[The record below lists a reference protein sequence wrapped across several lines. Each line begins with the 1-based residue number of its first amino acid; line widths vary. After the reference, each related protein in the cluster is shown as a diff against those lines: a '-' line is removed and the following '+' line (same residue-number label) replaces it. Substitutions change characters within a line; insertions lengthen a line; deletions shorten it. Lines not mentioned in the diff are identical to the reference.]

1 MAEENLISY
10 LLTLPA
16 RIPSFFCPHNN
27 EDKSSSFREPF
38 KGIQCT
44 IGEIYCCG
52 GEYMGMMEDNK
63 IKSEYILWWR

>member
-1 MAEENLISY
+1 MI
-10 LLTLPA
+10 
-16 RIPSFFCPHNN
+16 IFFCPHNN

-52 GEYMGMMEDNK
+52 GEYMGMMEENK
-63 IKSEYILWWR
+63 IKSEYIL

>member
-1 MAEENLISY
+1 LFSALAIIGCETQILIN
-10 LLTLPA
+10 
-16 RIPSFFCPHNN
+16 FFCPHNN

-63 IKSEYILWWR
+63 IKSEYIL